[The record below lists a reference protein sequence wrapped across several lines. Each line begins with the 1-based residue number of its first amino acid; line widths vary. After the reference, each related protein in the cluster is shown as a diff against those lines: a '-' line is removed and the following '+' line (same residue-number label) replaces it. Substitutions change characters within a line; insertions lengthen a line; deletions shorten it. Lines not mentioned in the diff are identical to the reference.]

1 MEFADLMRGF
11 VGSIAKDR
19 NFSFSSS
26 ENEILMKDLRIEMTE
41 EVEDLFGGG
50 TVSQPLDAETFA
62 KKITRF
68 IKKEFDYPSQVIA
81 FGLGKARITIGEK

>member
-1 MEFADLMRGF
+1 
-11 VGSIAKDR
+11 
-19 NFSFSSS
+19 
-26 ENEILMKDLRIEMTE
+26 MKDLRIEMTE

-68 IKKEFDYPSQVIA
+68 IKKEFDYPSKLLLL
-81 FGLGKARITIGEK
+81 GLERHE

>member
-1 MEFADLMRGF
+1 
-11 VGSIAKDR
+11 
-19 NFSFSSS
+19 
-26 ENEILMKDLRIEMTE
+26 MTE

-68 IKKEFDYPSQVIA
+68 IKRNSIIHRKLLLL
-81 FGLGKARITIGEK
+81 GLERHE